1 MIENQNIEWKA
12 SWRDEYLKW
21 ICGFA
26 NAQGGVLEIG
36 KNDRG
41 EVVSLSHAAKLL
53 EDLPNKIRDLLGI
66 IVDVD
71 LQDEANKEFIRITV
85 EPYPYPISYE
95 GIYRV
100 ENYPIPENALREAV
114 LNAIVHK
121 DYSSSVPIQISVYD
135 DRVMI
140 WNNGRLPGDWT
151 IDRLLGQHPS
161 IPFNPDIANAFFRA
175 GSIEAWGQGIERI
188 LAECKAMGTPVPTF
202 RYETIGLWVE
212 FPYLMPERADQKT
225 SEKTSEKMLSMMKQD
240 PDITISVI
248 AEALGKSTR
257 AIEMQLAKLKALGKI
272 ERIGPDKG
280 GRWHVVGE
288 DTG

>member
-1 MIENQNIEWKA
+1 MEQLVATIATVLSDMDAEIAALERR
-12 SWRDEYLKW
+12 RDKTKQIKQGMMQELLLTKYL
-21 ICGFA
+21 
-26 NAQGGVLEIG
+26 Q
-36 KNDRG
+36 
-41 EVVSLSHAAKLL
+41 AA
-53 EDLPNKIRDLLGI
+53 
-66 IVDVD
+66 
-71 LQDEANKEFIRITV
+71 
-85 EPYPYPISYE
+85 ISYE

-151 IDRLLGQHPS
+151 VDRLLGQHPS

-188 LAECKAMGTPVPTF
+188 LAECKAMGTPIPTF

-225 SEKTSEKMLSMMKQD
+225 SEKTSEKMLSLMKQD

-257 AIEMQLAKLKALGKI
+257 AIEMQLANLKALGKI

-280 GRWHVVGE
+280 GHWHVVGE
-288 DTG
+288 DNE